1 MRRRF
6 CLRQSDLEAGEKIV
20 MEIDANVIVSLLTL
34 AGTILTVISGSKLTA
49 YRLQKLEEKVQAHNN
64 LIERMYEVEKRVDV
78 DENRIKVSEHRID
91 DLEKRG
97 VE

>member
-20 MEIDANVIVSLLTL
+20 MEIDTNIIVSLLTL

-64 LIERMYEVEKRVDV
+64 LIERMYAIEKRVDV

>member
-1 MRRRF
+1 MCRRF

>member
-1 MRRRF
+1 
-6 CLRQSDLEAGEKIV
+6 